1 LDAEFIL
8 LDTPFDTEVI
18 GCVIADD
25 IGVVIGDNIDDET
38 LVISVIGF
46 ATDVIELVIELMIFI
61 IYNIKIN

>member
-25 IGVVIGDNIDDET
+25 IGVVIGDNIEDET
-38 LVISVIGF
+38 LVISVIGLAIVEIEF
-46 ATDVIELVIELMIFI
+46 VIDVKKLIYI
-61 IYNIKIN
+61 ITI